1 MKIKTGGNKMKGK
14 QESRIVTSQI
24 EKEKRER
31 ERESNQQKRPVG
43 ASDSF
48 VISFRVVRIWAR
60 DRRKAPR

>member
-1 MKIKTGGNKMKGK
+1 MKGK

-24 EKEKRER
+24 EKEKERER